1 MWTIIEFTHKKTSV
15 MRKFVFLLGIL
26 FAFTTISAQQDTD
39 KKPVNGP
46 EITFEETVFDY
57 GEIMLHGDGTHE
69 FEFTN
74 TGNEPLILSRPR
86 SSCGCTVPTWPNQP
100 ILPGEK
106 EKIKVTYNTNRAG
119 AFNKSVTVMSNASSN
134 STVVLRIKGT
144 VVNEPEEALP
154 SKQAENTGA
163 PINK

>member
-1 MWTIIEFTHKKTSV
+1 MRNIVLIFVILFGFSQLAMAQSEEKKT
-15 MRKFVFLLGIL
+15 
-26 FAFTTISAQQDTD
+26 A
-39 KKPVNGP
+39 NGP

-57 GEIMLHGDGTHE
+57 GEIMLNGDGTHE

-86 SSCGCTVPTWPNQP
+86 SSCGCTVPTWPRQP
-100 ILPGEK
+100 ILPGDK

-119 AFNKSVTVMSNASSN
+119 AFNKTVTILSNAKNASS
-134 STVVLRIKGT
+134 VVLRIKGT
-144 VVNEPEEALP
+144 VVNAPAEALP
-154 SKQAENTGA
+154 SKTETSGA

>member
-1 MWTIIEFTHKKTSV
+1 MLFSSLLKMLHTMRNIVLLFVMIFGFSLMSMAQSEEKKT
-15 MRKFVFLLGIL
+15 
-26 FAFTTISAQQDTD
+26 T
-39 KKPVNGP
+39 NGP

-57 GEIMLHGDGTHE
+57 GEIMLNGDGTHE

-86 SSCGCTVPTWPNQP
+86 SSCGCTVPTWPRQP
-100 ILPGEK
+100 ILPGDK

-119 AFNKSVTVMSNASSN
+119 AFNKTVTILSNAKNASS
-134 STVVLRIKGT
+134 VVLRIKGK
-144 VVNEPEEALP
+144 VVNTPSEALP
-154 SKQAENTGA
+154 SKAETSGA